1 MLNSYLTT
9 LKFEIDGSKYK
20 ESQITLIRE
29 ENANLEEYILA
40 QGNTF
45 DELWNFMKSKKELA
59 FFGHCHEPWFLSR
72 KRNIEFNYFSD
83 IPTWYDNGTK
93 KEWSV
98 SIKDKLYKVSMKEL
112 MKQNADDVIEYLKER
127 GISSINI
134 N

>member
-20 ESQITLIRE
+20 ESNITLIHE
-29 ENANLEEYILA
+29 GNASLEEYIIA

-45 DELWNFMKSKKELA
+45 DELWNFMKDKKELS
-59 FFGHCHEPWFLSR
+59 FFGHCNEPWFLSR
-72 KRNIEFNYFSD
+72 KRNIEFDYFSD

-93 KEWSV
+93 KEWTV
-98 SIKDKLYKVSMKEL
+98 SIIDKPRKISMKEL
-112 MKQNADDVIEYLKER
+112 MKQDADDVIEYFKER
-127 GISSINI
+127 GILSINI

>member
-29 ENANLEEYILA
+29 ENSSLEEYIIA

-45 DELWNFMKSKKELA
+45 GALWDFMKSKKELA

-112 MKQNADDVIEYLKER
+112 MKQDADDVIEYLKER

>member
-29 ENANLEEYILA
+29 ENASLEEYIIA

-45 DELWNFMKSKKELA
+45 DALWDFMKSKKELA

-112 MKQNADDVIEYLKER
+112 MKQDADDVIEYLKER

>member
-29 ENANLEEYILA
+29 ENANLEKRIIA

-45 DELWNFMKSKKELA
+45 DELWNFMEQKEIR
-59 FFGHCHEPWFLSR
+59 FFGYRHDKCFLR
-72 KRNIEFNYFSD
+72 RRREIEFNYFSD
-83 IPTWYDNGTK
+83 IPSWKDDGTK
-93 KEWSV
+93 REWTI
-98 SIKDKLYKVSMKEL
+98 SIIDKPYKISMKKL
-112 MKQNADDVIEYLKER
+112 MNQDADDVIEYLKER

>member
-29 ENANLEEYILA
+29 ENASLEEYIIA

-45 DELWNFMKSKKELA
+45 DELWDFMKSKKELA
-59 FFGHCHEPWFLSR
+59 FFGYCHEPWFLSR

-98 SIKDKLYKVSMKEL
+98 SIKDKLYKVSMKDL
-112 MKQNADDVIEYLKER
+112 MKQDADDVIEYLKER
-127 GISSINI
+127 GILSINI

>member
-29 ENANLEEYILA
+29 ENASLEEYIIA

-98 SIKDKLYKVSMKEL
+98 SVKDKLYKVSMKEL
-112 MKQNADDVIEYLKER
+112 MKQDADDVIEYLKER

>member
-29 ENANLEEYILA
+29 ENASLKEYIIA

-98 SIKDKLYKVSMKEL
+98 SVKDKLYKVSMKEL
-112 MKQNADDVIEYLKER
+112 MKQDADDVIEYLKER